1 MNARVKK
8 LSEQIRKLSPDEQA
22 VLIDEL
28 LGNLHHRVDPEI
40 EKAWAEEAQRRWW
53 AYLQGGVKTVPADQ
67 VFAKLGKKRCKGR

>member
-8 LSEQIRKLSPDEQA
+8 LSDQIRKLSPDEQA

-40 EKAWAEEAQRRWW
+40 EKAWAEEATR
-53 AYLQGGVKTVPADQ
+53 LVPLD
-67 VFAKLGKKRCKGR
+67 